1 MSILWIHKMKYQG
14 QISDPQ
20 LAVWAR
26 ETHLSELNKDY
37 IAEMLTKLDL
47 VLEYLFLARV
57 FVDITQFLIRFVG
70 SAMIREI
77 IGN

>member
-1 MSILWIHKMKYQG
+1 MEL
-14 QISDPQ
+14 
-20 LAVWAR
+20 R
-26 ETHLSELNKDY
+26 ELSELNKDY